1 MRAFSVLA
9 MCCAVLV
16 VGSVH
21 GSPTNNP
28 ETCSTPG
35 CRSPVDADEAS
46 LLASGLRRTHMR
58 AHTHTAAEEDT
69 SATCPGSPAACNG
82 NQCCPAVAQSGWK
95 TFPCP
100 NAEPGWNQCESA
112 PADPKTTCLG
122 SSAAC
127 NGNQCCPGVAESC
140 WKTFPC
146 PNAEPGFNQ
155 CESIPVAANTFDC
168 GLTPVIA
175 NDLTFDC
182 RFAGHG
188 LGEGKKGDV
197 MLLHG
202 FPEWSS
208 MYISLMRELAK
219 VGYHSVACDQRGYS
233 PGASPEKEEDYNYN
247 LLRDDIF
254 AAADALKF
262 DKFHLI
268 AHDHG
273 AILGWYAA
281 DSKRGEDR
289 FLSYTAMSI
298 PHNDAFSAGLY
309 GPDADAEQQMA
320 SQYFS
325 IFTMPNSASMK
336 NYTLFNTMGWPAGFD
351 TSSHFQKA
359 LWWYN
364 GAFDVGVLAMPPSYS
379 AQYLASHGSIQ
390 SAAMREYFGGDEN
403 DGLPQKVATGQ
414 ISMPTLY
421 VCGTD
426 DTFILCDHEYARNT
440 KNFCKKDYQH
450 LPVACG
456 HFVLACD
463 DQESTDKVIA
473 GIINRVVTATPAK

>member
-1 MRAFSVLA
+1 MMRAFSVLA

-46 LLASGLRRTHMR
+46 LLASGWRHADMR
-58 AHTHTAAEEDT
+58 AHAHSAAEEDT
-69 SATCPGSPAACNG
+69 IATCPGSSAVCNG
-82 NQCCPAVAQSGWK
+82 NKCCPAVAESGGK

-100 NAEPGWNQCESA
+100 NAKPGWNQCEGSL
-112 PADPKTTCLG
+112 TTPL
-122 SSAAC
+122 ST
-127 NGNQCCPGVAESC
+127 QV
-140 WKTFPC
+140 TT
-146 PNAEPGFNQ
+146 
-155 CESIPVAANTFDC
+155 AN
-168 GLTPVIA
+168 
-175 NDLTFDC
+175 NLTFDC
-182 RFAGHG
+182 RFAGLD
-188 LGEGKKGDV
+188 LGAGKKGNV

-202 FPEWSS
+202 FPSRSS
-208 MYISLMRELAK
+208 MYIPLMSELAR

-233 PGASPEKEEDYNYN
+233 PGASPETEADYNYN
-247 LLRDDIF
+247 LLRHDIF
-254 AAADALKF
+254 SVANALGF
-262 DKFHLI
+262 HKFHVI
-268 AHDHG
+268 GHDHG
-273 AILGWYAA
+273 AVLGWYAA
-281 DSKRGEDR
+281 GSKQGQKR

-298 PHNDAFSAGLY
+298 PHNDAFAGGLY
-309 GPDADAEQQMA
+309 GPDADHEQQMA

-325 IFTMPNSASMK
+325 IFTMPKSASMK
-336 NYTLFNTMGWPAGFD
+336 NNTLFNSLGRPNGFD

-364 GAFDVGVLAMPPSYS
+364 GAFDVGVLSMPPSYS
-379 AQYLASHGSIQ
+379 AEYLWGQGSNH
-390 SAAMREYFGGDEN
+390 SAEQREFFGGGEN
-403 DGLPQKVATGQ
+403 DGLPQKVATGE
-414 ISMPTLY
+414 IWMPTLY

>member
-9 MCCAVLV
+9 ICCAVLV

-35 CRSPVDADEAS
+35 CRSPVDTDEAS
-46 LLASGLRRTHMR
+46 LLSSGLRRAHMR
-58 AHTHTAAEEDT
+58 AHAQTAAEADPNT
-69 SATCPGSPAACNG
+69 TCLGSSAGCNG
-82 NQCCPAVAQSGWK
+82 NQCCPAVAESGWK

-100 NAEPGWNQCESA
+100 NAERGWNQCEGSL
-112 PADPKTTCLG
+112 TT
-122 SSAAC
+122 
-127 NGNQCCPGVAESC
+127 PP
-140 WKTFPC
+140 T
-146 PNAEPGFNQ
+146 
-155 CESIPVAANTFDC
+155 
-168 GLTPVIA
+168 TPVTA
-175 NDLTFDC
+175 NNLTFDC
-182 RFAGHG
+182 RFAGLD
-188 LGEGKKGDV
+188 LGEAKKGDV

-208 MYISLMRELAK
+208 MYLPLMSELAK
-219 VGYHSVACDQRGYS
+219 AGYHSVACDQRGYS

-254 AAADALKF
+254 AVADALKF
-262 DKFHLI
+262 DKFHVI

-273 AILGWYAA
+273 AVLGWYAA
-281 DSKRGEDR
+281 GSQRGEER

-298 PHNDAFSAGLY
+298 PHNDAFAAGLY
-309 GPDADAEQQMA
+309 GPDADVEQQMA

-336 NYTLFNTMGWPAGFD
+336 NNTLFNSWGRPSGFD

-364 GAFDVGVLAMPPSYS
+364 GAFDVGVLSMPPSYS
-379 AQYLASHGSIQ
+379 ADYLRAQGANASADQ
-390 SAAMREYFGGDEN
+390 REYFGGDEN

-426 DTFILCDHEYARNT
+426 DTFILCDHEFARNT
-440 KNFCKKDYQH
+440 KNFCTKDYQH

-456 HFVLACD
+456 HNPLACD
-463 DQESTDKVIA
+463 DPTSTDKVVA
-473 GIINRVVTATPAK
+473 GVINRVVTATPAK